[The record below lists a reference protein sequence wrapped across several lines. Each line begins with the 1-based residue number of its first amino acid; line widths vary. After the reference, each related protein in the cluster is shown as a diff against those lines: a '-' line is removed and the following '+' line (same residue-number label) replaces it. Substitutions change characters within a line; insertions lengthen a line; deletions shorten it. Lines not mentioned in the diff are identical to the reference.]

1 MLITLELAKTFKIGN
16 HNKDIDT
23 TYISDLNVKSM
34 NFKSGLASDT
44 MEITIPKKA
53 LDTISPLLYLTSY
66 YEAKV
71 SLYIDNNL
79 EVVLDGLITK
89 VSHTVAQDISLS
101 IGSKASY
108 YMDQLFLPR
117 IENVCQ
123 LQVYSKMC
131 KLNVDDYKIS
141 LASVPVDA
149 ITGVIPYT
157 LTDTTFTL
165 GGVSIDISNLPLFQ
179 KKENYNLAFVRLN
192 NTFRSRILSIS
203 DTNISIDLNYIDTQT
218 NLDFEIILSC
228 DKTFGMCYKRF
239 NNTQNFFGFTNK
251 GKVVKNYNIFTSEAL
266 VYCGESEESIIDC
279 STDDNLFGVQL

>member
-1 MLITLELAKTFKIGN
+1 MLITLELAKNFKIGN
-16 HNKDIDT
+16 HNKDNDT
-23 TYISDLNVKSM
+23 VFISDLKVKSM
-34 NFKSGLASDT
+34 SLKSGLASDIV
-44 MEITIPKKA
+44 EITIPKSA
-53 LDTISPLLYLTSY
+53 LDEVSPLIYLTSY

-71 SLYIDNNL
+71 FLYFDNNL
-79 EVVLDGLITK
+79 ELVLDGLVTK
-89 VSHTVAQDISLS
+89 VSHTIDRNISLR

-108 YMDQLFLPR
+108 YMKQLFLPR

-123 LQVYSKMC
+123 LQVYSEMC

-141 LASVPVDA
+141 LSSVPVDA

-157 LTDTTFTL
+157 LTNSTFTL
-165 GGVSIDISNLPLFQ
+165 GGVSVDISNLPLFK
-179 KKENYNLAFVRLN
+179 KKENYNLAFIRF

-203 DTNISIDLNYIDTQT
+203 DTNISIDLNYIDTQV

-251 GKVVKNYNIFTSEAL
+251 GKTIKNYNIFTSEAL
-266 VYCGESEESIIDC
+266 LYCGEQKGINDEC
-279 STDDNLFGVQL
+279 STDNHLLGIQL